1 MPAPLSLL
9 GELHTVISFV
19 PIVAGLYSFAKH
31 GDIKPEMRSGQIYLG
46 GLALSVVTSFG
57 LSSTGGFNPGHAL
70 GIVALLVAS
79 VAILVGRVSFL
90 GRLRAYLKAFGLS
103 FTYFLLWV
111 PGINETLS
119 RLPPSHP
126 IGNGPDSPPV
136 QMALLIWLILFA
148 AGSLLQAWTIHRGHA
163 LSRARA

>member
-1 MPAPLSLL
+1 MANPLSFL
-9 GELHTVISFV
+9 GEIHTAVSFIPV
-19 PIVAGLYSFAKH
+19 VAGLYSFVRYRA
-31 GDIKPEMRSGQIYLG
+31 IRPETGAGKAYLG
-46 GLALSVVTSFG
+46 SLALSVVTSFG

-70 GIVALLVAS
+70 GLMTLFVAAVCLV
-79 VAILVGRVSFL
+79 LPKLRFL
-90 GRLRAYLKAFGLS
+90 GRLIPYVRNFGLS

-136 QMALLIWLILFA
+136 QTALLAWVVLFA
-148 AGSLLQAWTIHRGHA
+148 IGSLYQAFMVYR
-163 LSRARA
+163 SRAARAAL

>member
-9 GELHTVISFV
+9 GELHTAISLV
-19 PIVAGLYSFAKH
+19 PIVAGLYSFARH
-31 GDIKPEMRSGQIYLG
+31 GGIQPERRSGQIYLG
-46 GLALSVVTSFG
+46 GLVLSVVTAFG

-70 GIVALLVAS
+70 GIMALLVAS
-79 VAILVGRVSFL
+79 AAILAERLSFL

-103 FTYFLLWV
+103 LTYFLLWV

-136 QMALLIWLILFA
+136 QVALLVWLILFA
-148 AGSLLQAWTIHRGHA
+148 SGSLLQAWTIHRGRA

>member
-1 MPAPLSLL
+1 MANPLSFL
-9 GELHTVISFV
+9 GEIHTAVSLIPV
-19 PIVAGLYSFAKH
+19 VAGLYSFVRYRA
-31 GDIKPEMRSGQIYLG
+31 ILPETGAGKAYLG
-46 GLALSVVTSFG
+46 SLALSVVTSFG

-70 GIVALLVAS
+70 GLMTLFVAAVCLV
-79 VAILVGRVSFL
+79 LPKLRFL
-90 GRLRAYLKAFGLS
+90 GRLIPYVRNFGLS

-136 QMALLIWLILFA
+136 QTALLAWVVLFA
-148 AGSLLQAWTIHRGHA
+148 IGSLYQGFMVYR
-163 LSRARA
+163 SRAARAAL

>member
-1 MPAPLSLL
+1 MPTPLSLL
-9 GELHTVISFV
+9 GEIHTVISFV
-19 PIVAGLYSFAKH
+19 PIVAGLYGFARH
-31 GDIKPEMRSGQIYLG
+31 GGIQPRMRSGQIYLG

-70 GIVALLVAS
+70 GITALLVAL
-79 VAILVGRVSFL
+79 VAILVGRLSFL

-136 QMALLIWLILFA
+136 QMALLVWLILFA